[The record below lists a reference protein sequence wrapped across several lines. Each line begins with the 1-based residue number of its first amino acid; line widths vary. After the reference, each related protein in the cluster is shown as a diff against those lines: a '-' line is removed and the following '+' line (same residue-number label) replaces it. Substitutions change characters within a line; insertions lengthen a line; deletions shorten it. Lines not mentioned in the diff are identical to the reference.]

1 METNSIYGPLLLEVA
16 WEVCNKVG
24 GIYTVIQSKTPYIIQ
39 RWKAQYCVLGPVL
52 NDKLPFEFQPTE
64 DFSDPYG
71 KAVLSMR
78 AAGYEVHYGHWL
90 IDGKPKAILINLK
103 QGYPRMFQIKKE
115 LAEHYQLYIPDSGYE
130 ADLVH
135 DVVAFSFLAR
145 TFVQHLAN
153 PKVNT
158 RPIIA
163 HFHEWMAGLPIAE
176 IKRLGLNVATVFTT
190 HATKLGR
197 YMAMSDKHFY
207 KRISQ
212 ADWQEESQ
220 KRHIVSQVQ
229 MERLAAHHADVMTTV
244 SRVTDVECEHL
255 LGRKS
260 DLILPNGINHTRFA
274 ALHEFQNLH
283 LSFKRKIHEFVM
295 GHFFSNYTF
304 DLDQTLYFFTSGRFE
319 FENKGYDLTLEA
331 LHRLNKRM
339 IKAQMETR
347 VVTFFITKQP
357 YTTINPRVL
366 ELRSYMDEIKQTC
379 NAIQETI
386 GDQLF
391 YAAATTN
398 DDSNLPS
405 LNKFVSD
412 YWQFRYKKT
421 IQSWKSDH
429 LPILVTHNLKDDVND
444 QILQS
449 VRERRLFNHE
459 SDPVKIVY
467 HPDFIDSTN
476 PLFKLDYEQFVRGCH
491 LGIFPSYY
499 EPWGYTPVECIARGV
514 PAVTSDLAGFGDYA
528 KHTIRNL
535 DEQGVFVIRRRN
547 QTFDEAAEQLTDV
560 MFEFV
565 QQNRRER
572 IAQRNNAE
580 GLAEHFSWNSLG
592 QEYFKAYRLAMERK
606 GF

>member
-52 NDKLPFEFQPTE
+52 NDKLPFEFQATE

-78 AAGYEVHYGHWL
+78 AAGFEVHYGHWL

-153 PKVNT
+153 PNVNT

-163 HFHEWMAGLPIAE
+163 HFHEWMAGLPIAD

-212 ADWQEESQ
+212 SDWRTESQ
-220 KRHIVSQVQ
+220 KRHIVPQVQ
-229 MERLAAHHADVMTTV
+229 MERLAAHNADVMTTV

-304 DLDQTLYFFTSGRFE
+304 DLDKTLYFFTSGRFE

-331 LHRLNKRM
+331 LYRLNKRM
-339 IKAQMETR
+339 IKAQMDTR
-347 VVTFFITKQP
+347 VVTFFVTKQP
-357 YTTINPRVL
+357 YTSINPRVL
-366 ELRSYMDEIKQTC
+366 ELRSYMEEIKRTC

-391 YAAATTN
+391 YAAATT

-405 LNKFVSD
+405 LNNFVND

-476 PLFKLDYEQFVRGCH
+476 PLFKMDYEQFVRGCH

-560 MFEFV
+560 MFQFV

-580 GLAEHFSWNSLG
+580 GLAEHFSWNTLG
-592 QEYFKAYRLAMERK
+592 AEYFKAYRLAMERK